1 MTARNR
7 ANFDGSEKLVKG
19 LFFFIKFLIIMLEK
33 HVNFYF
39 QQISSRI
46 IRVFYVLCNF
56 PDG

>member
-7 ANFDGSEKLVKG
+7 ANFDGSEKIVKG
-19 LFFFIKFLIIMLEK
+19 LGFFIKFLIIMLEK
-33 HVNFYF
+33 HVNLYF